1 MFCTH
6 CGAAVEDT
14 AAFCGA
20 CGTRIKSAAGPPPS
34 QPQVPSPAPLPASPA
49 APAQPTGKEATCE
62 WCGATFDAAQ
72 LSCPR
77 CGATVKAKILSTE
90 SGWAQLPGRRDMAKL
105 QFGDSFCQIEGA
117 YVPVADVNLAGPDSV
132 YFAHHVLLW
141 KDPQV
146 NVTTMPLSGGWK
158 RMFAGLPLIM
168 TQAQGPGHIAFSRDA
183 PGEMIAL
190 PIQPGQAVD
199 VREHLFMVATGNVA
213 YDWFQTGIWYTTR
226 NGNDNETHYPL
237 GMFMDRFTAPQ
248 RPGLLLLHA
257 AGNVFVRELSAGQ
270 PILVKPTA
278 LIFKDPSVQMQLHIE
293 RPATGFSLWGSWG
306 NRYLWLRLWGPGRV
320 AVQSVF
326 DRVEGENRNIYR
338 CSPATERQW

>member
-1 MFCTH
+1 MSCTH

-20 CGTRIKSAAGPPPS
+20 CGTRIKSVAGPPPS
-34 QPQVPSPAPLPASPA
+34 PPQVPSPAPPPAPASPA
-49 APAQPTGKEATCE
+49 APAQPSGKQATCE
-62 WCGATFDAAQ
+62 WCAATFDAGQ

-90 SGWAQLPGRRDMAKL
+90 SGWTQLPGRRDMAKL

-117 YVPVADVNLAGPDSV
+117 YVPVADVNLAGADSV

-213 YDWFQTGIWYTTR
+213 YDWFQSGIW
-226 NGNDNETHYPL
+226 
-237 GMFMDRFTAPQ
+237 
-248 RPGLLLLHA
+248 
-257 AGNVFVRELSAGQ
+257 
-270 PILVKPTA
+270 
-278 LIFKDPSVQMQLHIE
+278 
-293 RPATGFSLWGSWG
+293 
-306 NRYLWLRLWGPGRV
+306 
-320 AVQSVF
+320 
-326 DRVEGENRNIYR
+326 
-338 CSPATERQW
+338 